1 MIRRNSTPTRR
12 SIVSTSLAGLAVLAA
27 FALCTALPAAAA
39 GVGALEFLG
48 RSVVE
53 VEPGPG
59 MELVEP
65 LGGLSGLTYDPARS
79 SRGDGPSRYY
89 SISDDASVHAPAR
102 FYTLEVQLTDGKLE
116 EGGVRAVESTV
127 LKDLNGEPFP
137 RYAIDGE
144 GIALAVDGTLFISSE
159 GHVNTGVGPFLRR
172 FSLAG
177 ESLEALPLPD
187 YYQPE
192 SGTMGIRHNLG
203 FEALTMEPAGLNLW
217 SGIENALVQDGP
229 EAVPGGASASRILRF
244 DLGVGSGG
252 TGAAPGS
259 RLGGEYVYWNDPVV
273 EDSEAPDA
281 IEVNGLVELTALGS
295 GELLA
300 LERSYSSG
308 GINHIRLY
316 EVDVQGADRVS
327 GPQVDAA
334 LAQPVR
340 KELLLDL
347 TALGIPL
354 DNLEGMTFG
363 PSLPDGRR
371 LLLLVSDDNFSDQ
384 QVTHVLAFAVTLGE
398 VKVAQVQGAGHRS
411 PMEGQWLHRVRGVVT
426 AVEPPPRR
434 SSSEDGE
441 PREPDVTFWIQSL
454 DPDDDPATS
463 EGLRIVAAP
472 GVLPQSAMPQGAL
485 PDAGS
490 AEAAVRAGD
499 VVEIS
504 GRVAEIAYPGELPIT
519 TLEASVIHRPSRDNP
534 PPQPVV
540 LGEGGRMPPSR
551 IFDADALEEYRP
563 TEDGLD
569 FFESLEGMRVMVR
582 EPVVVGPTTYRGG
595 FVVVGDDGRHAEPRT
610 HRGGLSLLPEDFN
623 PERILVDTNLVDEV
637 PDLAVGDRLLGP
649 VIGVVAY
656 RFGEW
661 RVWATEPLPPVD
673 DVVVDDASVDD
684 GESVDEPPAA
694 EPAREVTTLRGD
706 DSHLTVATF
715 NVLNLDPQDPSKQ
728 FEGLARTIAQE
739 LGAPDVVAL
748 QEIQDDDGPVDNGL
762 VTARRTLKLLID
774 SIFEAGG
781 PVYDFRQIDPEN
793 NADGGQ
799 PGGNIRV
806 AYLFNPQ
813 RVRFV
818 DRGDAGP
825 RDATAIQATDD
836 GPRLTLS
843 PGRVAPLAPS
853 FDGDEEKGWE
863 GGRRSLAAEMLFTP
877 GTGREE
883 RFFLINNHWKS
894 KRGDDRLGGS
904 RQPPVPGTEVQRA
917 AQAQVI
923 SDFVE
928 ELLAADPQAAVIVL
942 GDLNEHEF
950 RSPLA
955 VLAESGLVNLVPQI
969 EQEDRY
975 TYNYLG
981 NSQVLD
987 HILVSPRLAA
997 QDPQVDIIHANAD
1010 YPDSEAASDHDPIV
1024 ARVRVVGE

>member
-1 MIRRNSTPTRR
+1 MIRRSSTPPCR
-12 SIVSTSLAGLAVLAA
+12 SAVSTPQVWLAA
-27 FALCTALPAAAA
+27 WAVFALGTALPAVAA

-53 VEPGPG
+53 LEPEPGA
-59 MELVEP
+59 ELVEP

-79 SRGDGPSRYY
+79 SRDEGPSRYY

-116 EGGVRAVESTV
+116 EGGVRAVASTV
-127 LKDLNGEPFP
+127 LKDFGGEPFP

-159 GHVNTGVGPFLRR
+159 GHVDTGVGPFLRR
-172 FSLAG
+172 FSLNG

-187 YYQPE
+187 YYQPVA
-192 SGTMGIRHNLG
+192 GTTGIRHNLG
-203 FEALTMEPAGLNLW
+203 FEALTMESSGVNLW

-229 EAVPGGASASRILRF
+229 EAVPGGPSASRILRF

-252 TGAAPGS
+252 AGAAPGS
-259 RLGGEYVYWNDPVV
+259 RLAAEYLYWNEPVV
-273 EDSEAPDA
+273 EDSEAEDA
-281 IEVNGLVELTALGS
+281 IEVNGLVELTTLGA
-295 GELLA
+295 GRLLA

-316 EVDVQGADRVS
+316 EVSVHGADRVS
-327 GPQVDAA
+327 GRQVDAA
-334 LAQPVR
+334 AAQAVS
-340 KELLLDL
+340 KELILDL

-354 DNLEGMTFG
+354 DNLEGMSFG
-363 PSLPDGRR
+363 PTLPDGRR
-371 LLLLVSDDNFSDQ
+371 LLLIVSDDNFSGE
-384 QVTHVLAFAVTLGE
+384 QVTHVLAFAVTLGD
-398 VKVAQVQGAGHRS
+398 VSVAEVQGAGHES
-411 PMEGQWLHRVRGVVT
+411 PMEGQWVRRVRGVVT

-434 SSSEDGE
+434 SFSDEGE
-441 PREPDVTFWIQSL
+441 PQEPDVTFWIQSL
-454 DPDDDPATS
+454 DPDADPATS

-472 GVLPQSAMPQGAL
+472 GVLPQSSSLEETPA
-485 PDAGS
+485 DDEAG
-490 AEAAVRAGD
+490 EAAVRAGD

-504 GRVAEIAYPGELPIT
+504 GRVAEIAYPGELSIT
-519 TLEASVIHRPSRDNP
+519 TLEAAAVHRPSRDNP
-534 PPQPVV
+534 PPQPVI
-540 LGEGGRMPPSR
+540 LGEGGRLPPNR

-569 FFESLEGMRVMVR
+569 FFESLEGMRIMVR

-623 PERILVDTNLVDEV
+623 PERVLVDTDLLDEA
-637 PDLAVGDRLLGP
+637 PDLAVGDRLIGP
-649 VIGVVAY
+649 VIGTVAY

-661 RVWATEPLPPVD
+661 RVWATEPLPPAEDGAVD
-673 DVVVDDASVDD
+673 DEED
-684 GESVDEPPAA
+684 GEDSGDGGTPTA
-694 EPAREVTTLRGD
+694 EPAREKTPLRGD
-706 DSHLTVATF
+706 DHHLTVATF

-739 LGAPDVVAL
+739 LGAPDVIGL

-762 VTARRTLKLLID
+762 VTARRTLKLLVD

-813 RVRFV
+813 RVRFL

-825 RDATAIQATDD
+825 RDATVVQATDD

-843 PGRVAPLAPS
+843 PGRVAPLDPS
-853 FDGDEEKGWE
+853 FNGDEEKAWE

-883 RFFLINNHWKS
+883 RFFLVNNHWKS

-923 SDFVE
+923 ADFVQ
-928 ELLAADPQAAVIVL
+928 ELLDADPQAAVIVL

-955 VLAESGLVNLVPQI
+955 VLAESGLVNLLAQI

-987 HILVSPRLAA
+987 HILVSPRLEA
-997 QDPQVDIIHANAD
+997 QDPQVDIVHANAD

-1024 ARVRVVGE
+1024 ARVRVVE